1 MTKNK
6 NISLIKNMAKTFEP
20 TEKEHKEFHSRVKN
34 IVAKQ
39 KSVDEIADNLGKKL
53 RQGETISKHE
63 HNEFYKS
70 MKQHLQNL
78 KK

>member
-6 NISLIKNMAKTFEP
+6 NIDLIKNMGKTFEP
-20 TEKEHKEFHSRVKN
+20 TEKEHKEFQSRVKN
-34 IVAKQ
+34 IVAQQ
-39 KSVDEIADNLGKKL
+39 KNVDEIADNLGRKL
-53 RQGETISKHE
+53 RQGETISQQE

-70 MKQHLQNL
+70 MKEHLQKL

>member
-6 NISLIKNMAKTFEP
+6 NIDLIKNMAEIFEP
-20 TEKEHKEFHSRVKN
+20 TEKEHKEFESRIKN

-39 KSVDEIADNLGKKL
+39 KSVDEIADNLGRKL
-53 RQGETISKHE
+53 RQGETISKQE

-70 MKQHLQNL
+70 MKEHLQKL